1 MSKRVNKSITD
12 FFAKKVPRQELNT
25 NNAKIC
31 PDDNLNQQ
39 IENVCC
45 KRDSLQVCLFDIE
58 LCVGKKL
65 SNKEKIDFFQ
75 KTWTPEKIFIFPIT
89 EFKNKKK
96 LKFQLSWLEKWKW
109 LAYSQKEDGAYCKY
123 CVIFNKTE
131 GGSQVLGNFC
141 LKPFKIWYKAIEKF
155 NIHDK
160 CNYHLKS
167 VEEYQNIVAIE
178 AGKQDSIDLQLNKA
192 SKMQKEL
199 NRKIIIPVIESVIF
213 CGRQGIALRGHR
225 DLGILTTENPIE
237 NDGNFRALMRFH
249 MNATK
254 LSGDESYELARTNCA
269 QNAQYTSWKIQN
281 EIISACHDIILSKII
296 DEINN
301 SKCFS
306 VIADETADVAGIEQ
320 FSLCVRYFDSK
331 SKIIKEQFLKFVPVM
346 DLSGSALASIIIKEL
361 TDMKIE
367 MQYIRGQGYDG
378 AASMSGRFNGVQ
390 SCIKKEYK
398 TAIYV
403 HCSAHSL
410 NLAITYACGVQ
421 GIRNTMGTIEKVFV
435 FLNTPKRQASFSKHV
450 KELNQEGIHKE
461 KLKRLCATRW
471 VERHDSV
478 EVFDQ
483 LLPAIHSCLEEMT
496 SWADNET
503 STKAHILFLALK
515 SCEFNVSLIVL
526 KKIFRYTVSLCKY
539 LQKPNIDLIQ
549 ALEYVNNV
557 VLQINS
563 VRNNVDEEFLKCF
576 EELQK
581 KSNDLDFE
589 IKIPRITKRHTY
601 SQNTPDN
608 TVQDYFKVFLFI
620 PFLDSFI
627 SQLNDR
633 FINHNEII
641 QGFQLLF
648 PIAPLTEQQEKL
660 IKNLAEFYA
669 NDVENSSNVLA
680 EVKIWHHQVFKLR
693 VETNLKM
700 VTVIEVISN
709 CNIDLYPNV
718 YKLLKILL
726 TLPVTSCEAERSF
739 STLKRI
745 KTYLRNS
752 ISASRLNGLAA
763 LNIHREITVTTDDII
778 RELSE
783 KKRRLDFVI

>member
-25 NNAKIC
+25 NNAKFC
-31 PDDNLNQQ
+31 PEDDLSQQ
-39 IENVCC
+39 IENVHCQH
-45 KRDSLQVCLFDIE
+45 DNLQVSLFDIE

-75 KTWTPEKIFIFPIT
+75 NTWTPEKTFIFPTT

-96 LKFQLSWLEKWKW
+96 LKFQFSWLEKWIW
-109 LAYSQKEDGAYCKY
+109 LAYSHKEDGAYCKY

-131 GGSQVLGNFC
+131 GGSQVLGNFS

-155 NIHDK
+155 NIHEK
-160 CNYHLKS
+160 CNYHLKA

-199 NRKIIIPVIESVIF
+199 NRKIIIPVIESVVF

-225 DLGILTTENPIE
+225 DFGMLTTENPIE

-269 QNAQYTSWKIQN
+269 KNAQYTSWKIQN
-281 EIISACHDIILSKII
+281 EIISSCHDIILFKII

-421 GIRNTMGTIEKVFV
+421 SIRNTMGTIEKVFV
-435 FLNTPKRQASFSKHV
+435 FLNTPKRQAAFSKHV
-450 KELNQEGIHKE
+450 KELNQENTHKE
-461 KLKRLCATRW
+461 KLKQ
-471 VERHDSV
+471 RHDSV

-483 LLPAIHSCLEEMT
+483 LLPAVHSCLEEMT
-496 SWADNET
+496 
-503 STKAHILFLALK
+503 K
-515 SCEFNVSLIVL
+515 
-526 KKIFRYTVSLCKY
+526 
-539 LQKPNIDLIQ
+539 
-549 ALEYVNNV
+549 
-557 VLQINS
+557 
-563 VRNNVDEEFLKCF
+563 
-576 EELQK
+576 
-581 KSNDLDFE
+581 
-589 IKIPRITKRHTY
+589 
-601 SQNTPDN
+601 
-608 TVQDYFKVFLFI
+608 
-620 PFLDSFI
+620 
-627 SQLNDR
+627 
-633 FINHNEII
+633 
-641 QGFQLLF
+641 
-648 PIAPLTEQQEKL
+648 
-660 IKNLAEFYA
+660 
-669 NDVENSSNVLA
+669 
-680 EVKIWHHQVFKLR
+680 
-693 VETNLKM
+693 
-700 VTVIEVISN
+700 
-709 CNIDLYPNV
+709 
-718 YKLLKILL
+718 
-726 TLPVTSCEAERSF
+726 
-739 STLKRI
+739 
-745 KTYLRNS
+745 
-752 ISASRLNGLAA
+752 
-763 LNIHREITVTTDDII
+763 
-778 RELSE
+778 
-783 KKRRLDFVI
+783 